1 MSKLLRARLFAMSLL
16 ILAAESLQA
25 QGNTSLEGQWKGAL
39 SMSGLELV
47 IKIWRHDDGQ
57 LKGMLDIA
65 HLSVTDAPISA
76 IRRQGNDILLRV
88 GILDAAFVGKMNE
101 SGSELDGEWRH
112 GMTLPLTLLLEKR
125 TIDRSGVKPPEP
137 EPAPKQVR
145 DWFRSQAV
153 PLKTSLPGSGFEDM
167 QPLKA
172 MIGDARIV
180 SVGEATH
187 GTREFFQLK
196 HRMLEFLVSEMGFTI
211 FGIEANW
218 PESLAVNDY
227 VLKGK
232 GDPAK
237 ALAGLY
243 FWTWNTEEVLDMIR
257 WMRHYNEDP
266 THERKVE
273 FQGFDMQTPFVAVA
287 NVLAYLQKVD
297 PGHVDS
303 AKGTL
308 ESLDSGAKVRSYS
321 NRPEERR
328 QRTSAGLAEMLKRFD
343 EKRADYVE
351 HSTENEWLLARQN
364 LRIVSQAENML
375 ANPSQGI
382 TNRDRHMAENV
393 KWLLEKENAGS
404 KVMLWAHNQHV
415 AADASL
421 GFEPM
426 GAHLRQMF
434 PDEMVIFGFAFYE
447 GSFRALEWGN
457 GLKEFTVGPA
467 TVGSLDSTLAK
478 TDLPLFAVDLR
489 RAPKEGPV
497 ADWLAV
503 KQRMRQIGA
512 VFSDET
518 AHFFEQPIG
527 VATSYD
533 VILFVEKTSAARGN
547 ASGPGSR

>member
-1 MSKLLRARLFAMSLL
+1 MSLL
-16 ILAAESLQA
+16 ILTAESLQV

-39 SMSGLELV
+39 PMSGLGLV

-65 HLSVTDAPISA
+65 HLGVTDAPISA

-88 GILDAAFVGKMNE
+88 GILDTAFVGKMNE
-101 SGSELDGEWRH
+101 SGSELDGEWRQS

-125 TIDRSGVKPPEP
+125 TIDRSGAKPPEP
-137 EPAPKQVR
+137 EPAPKEVR

-232 GDPAK
+232 RDPAK

-266 THERKVE
+266 THERKIK

-287 NVLAYLQKVD
+287 TCWPTCRRSI
-297 PGHVDS
+297 PGMS
-303 AKGTL
+303 TA
-308 ESLDSGAKVRSYS
+308 
-321 NRPEERR
+321 RR
-328 QRTSAGLAEMLKRFD
+328 GR
-343 EKRADYVE
+343 
-351 HSTENEWLLARQN
+351 
-364 LRIVSQAENML
+364 
-375 ANPSQGI
+375 
-382 TNRDRHMAENV
+382 
-393 KWLLEKENAGS
+393 
-404 KVMLWAHNQHV
+404 
-415 AADASL
+415 
-421 GFEPM
+421 
-426 GAHLRQMF
+426 
-434 PDEMVIFGFAFYE
+434 
-447 GSFRALEWGN
+447 
-457 GLKEFTVGPA
+457 
-467 TVGSLDSTLAK
+467 
-478 TDLPLFAVDLR
+478 
-489 RAPKEGPV
+489 
-497 ADWLAV
+497 
-503 KQRMRQIGA
+503 
-512 VFSDET
+512 
-518 AHFFEQPIG
+518 
-527 VATSYD
+527 
-533 VILFVEKTSAARGN
+533 
-547 ASGPGSR
+547 

>member
-1 MSKLLRARLFAMSLL
+1 MSLL
-16 ILAAESLQA
+16 ILTAESLQA
-25 QGNTSLEGQWKGAL
+25 QENRSLEGQWKGAL
-39 SMSGLELV
+39 QISDPGLELV
-47 IKIWRHDDGQ
+47 VKIWRHNDGP
-57 LKGMLDIA
+57 LKGTLDIA
-65 HLSVTDAPISA
+65 DRGVRDVAISA

-88 GILDAAFVGKMNE
+88 GIFDAVFVGKMNE
-101 SGSELDGEWRH
+101 SGSELDGEWRQS
-112 GMTLPLTLLLEKR
+112 GITLPLTLLLEMR
-125 TIDRSGVKPPEP
+125 TIDRTDVKTPEP
-137 EPAPKQVR
+137 EPAPKEVP

-153 PLKTSLPGSGFEDM
+153 PLKTSRPGSGFEDL
-167 QPLKA
+167 QALKA

-196 HRMLEFLVSEMGFTI
+196 HRILEFLVSEMGFTI

-237 ALAGLY
+237 ALTGLY

-308 ESLDSGAKVRSYS
+308 ESLDSAAKVRSYS
-321 NRPEERR
+321 NRPEGRR
-328 QRTSAGLAEMLKRFD
+328 QKTSAGLAKMLERFD
-343 EKRADYVE
+343 QRRADYVE
-351 HSTENEWLLARQN
+351 RSTEKEWSLAGQN
-364 LRIVSQAENML
+364 LRVVSQAENML
-375 ANPSQGI
+375 ANPGRGI
-382 TNRDRHMAENV
+382 ANRDRHMAENV
-393 KWLLEKENAGS
+393 KWLLEREPADS
-404 KVMLWAHNQHV
+404 KIMLWAHNQHV

-426 GAHLRQMF
+426 GAHLRRMF
-434 PDEMVIFGFAFYE
+434 PDQMVIFGFAFHE
-447 GSFRALEWGN
+447 GSFRALESGK
-457 GLKEFTVGPA
+457 GLREFTVGPA
-467 TVGSLDSTLAK
+467 TVGSLDSTLAE

-489 RAPKEGPV
+489 RAPKSGPV
-497 ADWLAV
+497 ADWLGA
-503 KQRMRQIGA
+503 KQRMRQVGA

-518 AHFFEQPIG
+518 ARFFEQPIP

-547 ASGPGSR
+547 PSGPGRR

>member
-1 MSKLLRARLFAMSLL
+1 M
-16 ILAAESLQA
+16 
-25 QGNTSLEGQWKGAL
+25 
-39 SMSGLELV
+39 
-47 IKIWRHDDGQ
+47 
-57 LKGMLDIA
+57 
-65 HLSVTDAPISA
+65 
-76 IRRQGNDILLRV
+76 
-88 GILDAAFVGKMNE
+88 
-101 SGSELDGEWRH
+101 
-112 GMTLPLTLLLEKR
+112 
-125 TIDRSGVKPPEP
+125 
-137 EPAPKQVR
+137 
-145 DWFRSQAV
+145 
-153 PLKTSLPGSGFEDM
+153 
-167 QPLKA
+167 
-172 MIGDARIV
+172 
-180 SVGEATH
+180 
-187 GTREFFQLK
+187 
-196 HRMLEFLVSEMGFTI
+196 
-211 FGIEANW
+211 
-218 PESLAVNDY
+218 
-227 VLKGK
+227 
-232 GDPAK
+232 
-237 ALAGLY
+237 
-243 FWTWNTEEVLDMIR
+243 
-257 WMRHYNEDP
+257 
-266 THERKVE
+266 
-273 FQGFDMQTPFVAVA
+273 
-287 NVLAYLQKVD
+287 LAYLQKVD

-321 NRPEERR
+321 NQPEERR
-328 QRTSAGLAEMLKRFD
+328 QQTSAGLAEMLKRFD

-351 HSTENEWLLARQN
+351 HSTGNEWLLARQN

-375 ANPSQGI
+375 ANPRQGI

-426 GAHLRQMF
+426 GAHRRQMF

-457 GLKEFTVGPA
+457 GLQEFTVGPA
-467 TVGSLDSTLAK
+467 TVGSLDSTLAE

-503 KQRMRQIGA
+503 KQRMRQIPA

-518 AHFFEQPIG
+518 ARFFEQPIR